1 MWIKYTNEK
10 SWESIK
16 LKHEKFNYASM
27 DDFKSKISE
36 MKLNIP
42 ISDNTDVLFDK
53 VAVDSTI
60 FENRFVIQPM
70 EGCDGSSL
78 GAPEEL
84 TYRRYKRFAQS
95 GAALIWMEA
104 VALSPE
110 ARANP
115 RQLQIT
121 KDNVDAY
128 KKLIETIKEEGL
140 RTNGFQ
146 PKVIMQATHSGR
158 NSKPNGFPEP
168 IIAHNKPLFEKNAPL
183 DSTCIISDD
192 DLKRFEEKF
201 GEGAKLAQEAGFD
214 GIDIKCCH
222 GYLASELLSA
232 YDRPGEFG
240 GSFENRT
247 RLLVNGVKNANAAV
261 SGDFI
266 VTSRLGIYDGFE
278 YPYGFG
284 VKEGNGIEVDLTEPK
299 KLISIL
305 HNELGMNLINI
316 TIGNPYVN
324 PHVNRPYDTG
334 VCGFIP
340 DQHPLEGVER
350 MLYCAGEIQKEFPDM
365 TIISSGYSYL
375 RQYAPNVGAALVEN
389 GLTSMIG
396 FGRESFAYPEFIQ
409 DLKKNGAMNEK
420 KCCITCSKCTELM
433 RMGTVAGCVIR
444 DKEIYVPKY
453 TEAKAKLN
461 K

>member
-1 MWIKYTNEK
+1 M
-10 SWESIK
+10 
-16 LKHEKFNYASM
+16 KHEKFSYSTM
-27 DDFKSKISE
+27 ESFKSKISD
-36 MKLNIP
+36 MGLNIP
-42 ISDNTDVLFDK
+42 VSEKTDVLFEK
-53 VAVDSTI
+53 LTVNGVEL
-60 FENRFVIQPM
+60 ENRFVIQPM
-70 EGCDGSSL
+70 EGCDGNAE
-78 GAPEEL
+78 GEPEEL

-115 RQLQIT
+115 RQLQIN
-121 KDNVDAY
+121 KDNVEAY
-128 KKLIETIKEEGL
+128 KKLVAEIKEEGI
-140 RTNGFQ
+140 RTNGFA

-168 IIAHNKPLFEKNAPL
+168 IIALNKPLFEKENPL
-183 DSTCIISDD
+183 DSSCIITDD
-192 DLKRFEEKF
+192 ELKNFEEKF
-201 GEGAKLAQEAGFD
+201 GEGARLAQEAGFD
-214 GIDIKCCH
+214 GVDIKCCH

-232 YDRPGEFG
+232 YNRPGEFG

-261 SGDFI
+261 TGNFI

-284 VKEGNGIEVDLTEPK
+284 VKEGNGIEVDLSEPK
-299 KLISIL
+299 KLIGIL
-305 HNELGMNLINI
+305 HKELGMQMLNV

-350 MLYCAGEIQKEFPDM
+350 MLECAGEIQKEFADM
-365 TIISSGYSYL
+365 TVIGSGYSYL
-375 RQYAPNVGAALVEN
+375 RQYAPNVGAALVEQ

-396 FGRESFAYPEFIQ
+396 FGRESFAYPDFIQ
-409 DLKKNGAMNEK
+409 DLKNDGAMDAK

-453 TEAKAKLN
+453 TEARAKLC